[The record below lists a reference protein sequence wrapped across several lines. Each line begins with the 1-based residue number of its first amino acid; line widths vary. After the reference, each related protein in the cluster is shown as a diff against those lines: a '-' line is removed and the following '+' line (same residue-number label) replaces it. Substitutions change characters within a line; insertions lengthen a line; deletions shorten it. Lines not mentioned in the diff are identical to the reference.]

1 MNEALE
7 RADELVA
14 AYDAIVK
21 AELPVGAEVFDAHT
35 HLGLDIDGR
44 TGEPDGLTAIQER
57 YGITGSFVFCLDEP
71 DREPGFRD
79 PNDRTLAHGEGS
91 DGRFVPF
98 VRLDLSHEPL
108 AEANRCLDLGARGIK
123 LHPRAQGFA
132 LDDARLDGVFAVA
145 AERAV
150 PILIHGGRGLP
161 PIADHLGDLVERYP
175 DVRLIVAHCGI
186 ADLAGLAGRLSGH
199 PNAFFDISVW
209 SPLDILDLYR
219 LVSPG
224 QVLYASDYPYG
235 SQPAS
240 LLMALRTARLV
251 GLDDDELRD
260 MLGRTARRL
269 IAGEEQPPLRPPK
282 GPSSISVPLTFARI
296 HQYLSMATPL
306 LWTRQADTVGVLGL
320 AINTCFEP
328 GGYPEETGRIRELLL
343 GAQALWRLVPDAA
356 DERDAARCAG
366 RAFQLLHLASI
377 QTVTAEAPSL
387 AGGVA

>member
-1 MNEALE
+1 MNDALQ

-14 AYDAIVK
+14 SYDAVVRS
-21 AELPVGAEVFDAHT
+21 ELPDGAEVFDAHT

-44 TGEPDGLTAIQER
+44 TGEPAELAAIQER
-57 YGITGSFVFCLDEP
+57 YGISGSFMFCLDEP
-71 DREPGFRD
+71 DREPGFHA
-79 PNDRTLAHGEGS
+79 PNERTLAHAEHS
-91 DGRFVPF
+91 HGRFVPF
-98 VRLDLSHEPL
+98 VRLDLTHEPI
-108 AEANRCLDLGARGIK
+108 AEANRCLDRGARGIK

-132 LDDARLDGVFAVA
+132 LDDVRLDGVFAVA
-145 AERAV
+145 AERGA

-161 PIADHLGDLVERYP
+161 PIAGHLGDLVERYP
-175 DVRLIVAHCGI
+175 EVRLIVAHCGI
-186 ADLAGLAGRLSGH
+186 ADLAGLAGRLSGN
-199 PNAFFDISVW
+199 PSVFFDISVW

-219 LVSPG
+219 LVAPG

-269 IAGEEQPPLRPPK
+269 LAGEEQPPLGRPK
-282 GPSSISVPLTFARI
+282 GPGSISVPLTFARI

-306 LWTRQADTVGVLGL
+306 LWIGQPDTVGVLGL
-320 AINTCFEP
+320 AINTCFER
-328 GGYPEETGRIRELLL
+328 GERPEETDRIKELLL
-343 GAQALWRLVPDAA
+343 GAQALWRLIPNAA
-356 DERDAARCAG
+356 DEKEAALTSR

-377 QTVTAEAPSL
+377 QTVTAGA
-387 AGGVA
+387 

>member
-44 TGEPDGLTAIQER
+44 TGEPAGLTAIQER

-71 DREPGFRD
+71 DREPGFRA
-79 PNDRTLAHGEGS
+79 PNDRTLAHAEGS

-343 GAQALWRLVPDAA
+343 GAQALWRLVPDAT
-356 DERDAARCAG
+356 DERDAARYAG